1 MVGARYK
8 TAFVAL
14 AIEAYLKTHPG
25 EIDMNEL
32 SEIQKET
39 WWPGSSKNDVGVKIS
54 NTLPPLV
61 ESAPSVVSVQEPDE
75 SRDTAKNALSYYNI

>member
-14 AIEAYLKTHPG
+14 AIESYLKSHPSG
-25 EIDMNEL
+25 IDMNEL

-39 WWPGSSKNDVGVKIS
+39 WRPGNSKNSVMVKPS

-61 ESAPSVVSVQEPDE
+61 ESAPSIVPTQEPDE
-75 SRDTAKNALSYYNI
+75 SLDTAKNALSYYNI

>member
-14 AIEAYLKTHPG
+14 AIESYLKSHPSG
-25 EIDMNEL
+25 IDMNEL

-39 WWPGSSKNDVGVKIS
+39 WRPGNSKNSVAKIS
-54 NTLPPLV
+54 NTLLPLI
-61 ESAPSVVSVQEPDE
+61 ESAPPAVPVQEPDE
-75 SRDTAKNALSYYNI
+75 SRDAAKNALSYYNI